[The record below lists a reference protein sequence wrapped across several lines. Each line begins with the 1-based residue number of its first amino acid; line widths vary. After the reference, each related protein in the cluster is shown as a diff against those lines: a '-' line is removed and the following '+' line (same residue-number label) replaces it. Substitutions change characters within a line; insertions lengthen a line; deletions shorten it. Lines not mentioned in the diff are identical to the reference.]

1 MTLPEFNAQGNLP
14 EGVYEVTI
22 EETVNRFGGASTQRG
37 IVTERLK
44 RILGLAVTTG
54 KLESV
59 LIFGSYVTSKLE
71 PNDVDL
77 ILVMQDDFRPENAA
91 GEVACLFDH
100 GRAKIEFAADI
111 FWIRPGLLIL
121 DTLDAFKRRWQ
132 LTREGQL
139 RGIIEVKP

>member
-1 MTLPEFNAQGNLP
+1 MPLPEFNDVGNLP
-14 EGVYEVTI
+14 EGIYEVTM
-22 EETVNRFGGASTQRG
+22 EEAIIRFGGTSKQRKM
-37 IVTERLK
+37 VTDRFK
-44 RILGLAVTTG
+44 RILSLAVATG

-77 ILVMQDDFRPENAA
+77 ILVMQDDFRPETAV
-91 GEVACLFDH
+91 GEVASLFDH
-100 GRAKIEFAADI
+100 GRAKLEFAADI

-121 DTLDAFKRRWQ
+121 DTLDAFKRRLQ
-132 LTREGQL
+132 LTREGHR